1 MNRERLLQFVATGSL
16 VLPVILYLGTG
27 AFDAAAGA
35 IGVLL
40 VAFIL
45 VLVIH
50 PDDPI
55 GDKMRA
61 DAEKERKTPPG

>member
-16 VLPVILYLGTG
+16 ALPAILFFGTG
-27 AFDAAAGA
+27 SIDAATGA
-35 IGVLL
+35 VGILL
-40 VAFIL
+40 IAFIL
-45 VLVIH
+45 VLVIN

-61 DAEKERKTPPG
+61 DAEKEKKTPPG